1 MIDIN
6 ELKDQAIKAGAAE
19 ILLFYGGPV
28 DLAIYAGPRRQNL
41 VPVKLFQLQGKEGED
56 LNLCKV
62 TQEKGCIWK
71 GGQSS

>member
-28 DLAIYAGPRRQNL
+28 DLAI
-41 VPVKLFQLQGKEGED
+41 
-56 LNLCKV
+56 
-62 TQEKGCIWK
+62 
-71 GGQSS
+71 